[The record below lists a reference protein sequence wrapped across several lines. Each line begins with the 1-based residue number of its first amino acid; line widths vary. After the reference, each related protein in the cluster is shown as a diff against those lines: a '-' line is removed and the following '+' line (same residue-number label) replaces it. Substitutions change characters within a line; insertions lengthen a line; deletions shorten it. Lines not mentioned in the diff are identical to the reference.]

1 MYGPRWY
8 NKNEPKPKNR
18 VQLGNNI
25 QKKNPQK
32 TNGVNISYIIII
44 VNI

>member
-1 MYGPRWY
+1 M
-8 NKNEPKPKNR
+8 
-18 VQLGNNI
+18 QLGNNI

-32 TNGVNISYIIII
+32 TTGVNISYIIII